1 MQNATKKLT
10 SCRGLLLRLLLLM
23 PLLRT
28 VYTRIWIHHC
38 TVTKSRRII
47 PLVLMPL
54 LKLNTTIGG
63 TIAPAKLVEIAAL
76 GRILMRC
83 IVMEA

>member
-54 LKLNTTIGG
+54 LKLKAAIG
-63 TIAPAKLVEIAAL
+63 TITPAKFVEITTV
-76 GRILMRC
+76 GRVLMRC